1 MRIYEYSQIRIIRKL
16 ALYSMSLKLAA
27 IVPHPPILIPSIGK
41 ENILRLENTKNSYTK
56 IAEALREEKIETVV
70 IISSHGPVR
79 EKVWSINVGDEFEI
93 NFEEFGDFTAKM
105 KVGGDIELAQNI
117 REDLI
122 ERNNVQAI
130 NTPILDHGCGVPIYS
145 LLADLKNIEVVP
157 IYISGANLKEHF
169 ELGLEIRKRLEKGR
183 KKIAV
188 IASGDLSHT
197 LTKNSP
203 LKYSPRAAKFD
214 QRLVECLQEKNI
226 TEILNLNEN
235 LIVEV
240 KPCGLKAIAM
250 LLGILDSNGYDIDS
264 TTYESPFGVGYLT
277 MLFKPLFN

>member
-1 MRIYEYSQIRIIRKL
+1 
-16 ALYSMSLKLAA
+16 MSLKLAA

-41 ENILRLENTKNSYTK
+41 GNILRLENTKKSYSK
-56 IAEALREEKIETVV
+56 IAEALREEKIETIV

-79 EKVWSINVGDEFEI
+79 EKIWSINVGDEFEI
-93 NFEEFGDFTAKM
+93 NFEEFGDFTAKI
-105 KVGGDIELAQNI
+105 KINGDMELAQNI

-122 ERNNVQAI
+122 ERTDVQAI
-130 NTPILDHGCGVPIYS
+130 NAPVLDHGCGVPLYS
-145 LLADLKNIEVVP
+145 LLSELKNIEIVP

-203 LKYSPRAAKFD
+203 LKYSSRAGKFD
-214 QRLVECLQEKNI
+214 QRLIECLQEKNI
-226 TEILNLNEN
+226 AEILNLDEN
-235 LIVEV
+235 LIAEV
-240 KPCGLKAIAM
+240 KPCGLKAISM
-250 LLGILDSNGYDIDS
+250 LLGILDSSGYDINT

-277 MLFKPLFN
+277 MLLKPLLN